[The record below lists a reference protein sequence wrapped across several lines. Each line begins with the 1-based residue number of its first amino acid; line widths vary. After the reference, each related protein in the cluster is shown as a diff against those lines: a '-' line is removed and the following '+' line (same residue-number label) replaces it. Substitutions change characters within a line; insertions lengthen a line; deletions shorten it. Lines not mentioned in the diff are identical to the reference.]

1 VDLELKLS
9 QADRVCLLVLFVFTA
24 FACFRNTPP
33 THHPNHDARFLQL
46 NLEEGGQKQREFLK
60 KLEHCNSTESSHK
73 PILSRLDAFA

>member
-1 VDLELKLS
+1 MFS
-9 QADRVCLLVLFVFTA
+9 QHATH
-24 FACFRNTPP
+24 PP
-33 THHPNHDARFLQL
+33 TTHHDARFLQL